1 MWLPFFR
8 LSLGEPNSMLTQ
20 KKSVGGTHLRG
31 GTRGWLWAQCKHSLL
46 CHPASF
52 LPLAPSFPLS
62 GCQEGGGG
70 EALCPFPCPF
80 HPSFSWTLR
89 RFPFRPLQPVAQHG
103 EPPPSPA
110 ASPTAQVGPSPSLTL
125 AFGFPPSS
133 LNDASAT
140 CGPIIR
146 APEEGIRG
154 RNRRRAE
161 MIKWKGGRWRG
172 WEGDS
177 GGDNAST
184 SSHRKVNKQ
193 TNKNNIWN
201 FLYSLMYLII
211 LLWDDELST
220 VFAFARS
227 FFHEQMATK

>member
-89 RFPFRPLQPVAQHG
+89 RFPFRPF
-103 EPPPSPA
+103 A
-110 ASPTAQVGPSPSLTL
+110 ASGSARRASPIPGRFPHCPGWTKPL
-125 AFGFPPSS
+125 AHV
-133 LNDASAT
+133 
-140 CGPIIR
+140 
-146 APEEGIRG
+146 GIRVSSFQFEWCQCYLWANYPGSGG
-154 RNRRRAE
+154 RNKGEESSKSRNDKVERRE
-161 MIKWKGGRWRG
+161 VTGLGRRQWWRQ
-172 WEGDS
+172 
-177 GGDNAST
+177 
-184 SSHRKVNKQ
+184 R
-193 TNKNNIWN
+193 
-201 FLYSLMYLII
+201 
-211 LLWDDELST
+211 
-220 VFAFARS
+220 
-227 FFHEQMATK
+227 FHQFTQKS